1 MSTMKNS
8 GTNNHWL
15 LPQGIEEALP
25 ADAARLES
33 LRRDLL
39 DMYAGWGYQLVM
51 PPMIEFIESLLTGT
65 GHDFDLQT
73 FKLIDQ
79 LTGRSMGVRADMTP
93 QVARIDSHQLS
104 NDAPNRL
111 CYMGTVLRTLPDGF
125 GSSRS
130 PFQAGVELYGHAGI
144 ESDVEVLCLMVETL
158 RASGIKDISI
168 DIGHVGLYRGLAK
181 QAGFNAEQEATL
193 FEMMQRKAIP
203 EIQAY
208 IAAQNVDKKV
218 AEMLN
223 ALPELHGGESCLE
236 QAQKSFCNA
245 DSVVKDA
252 LNYLQQAVTK
262 FTQRVSDVAI
272 HFDLSELR
280 GYHYHT
286 GLLFAAY
293 TPGEGQEIARGGRY
307 DDIGEVFGRA
317 RPATGFSCDLK
328 TLLNLSQNSSG
339 QNNMQES
346 AAILAPSDDD
356 PELWTAIKAL
366 RAAGEK
372 VIQSLPGQQ
381 GNAAELGCNRKLKQV
396 SGKWLVKSS

>member
-1 MSTMKNS
+1 MSNMKNS

-33 LRRDLL
+33 LRRNLL
-39 DMYAGWGYQLVM
+39 DTYASWGYQLVM
-51 PPMIEFIESLLTGT
+51 PPMIEFIESLMTGT

-79 LTGRSMGVRADMTP
+79 LTGRTLGVRADMTP
-93 QVARIDSHQLS
+93 QVARIDSHQLT

-158 RASGIKDISI
+158 RASDITDISI
-168 DIGHVGLYRGLAK
+168 DIGHVGLYRGLSK
-181 QAGFNAEQEATL
+181 QAGFNTDQEATL

-208 IAAQNVDKKV
+208 LEAQNVDKKV

-223 ALPELHGGESCLE
+223 ALPELHGGDSCL
-236 QAQKSFCNA
+236 QAAQKTFANA
-245 DSVVKDA
+245 DAAVKDA
-252 LNYLQQAVTK
+252 LNYLQQAVEK
-262 FTQRVSDVAI
+262 FQQRVSDVSI

-317 RPATGFSCDLK
+317 RPATGFSTDLK
-328 TLLNLSQNSSG
+328 TLLNLSQNSSEI
-339 QNNMQES
+339 NNVES
-346 AAILAPSDDD
+346 TLGILAPSDDD
-356 PELWTAIKAL
+356 PELWTAIQAL
-366 RAAGEK
+366 REQGET
-372 VIQSLPGQQ
+372 VVQSLPGQQ
-381 GNAAELGCNRKLKQV
+381 GNAAELGCNRELKNV
-396 SGKWLVKSS
+396 SGKWIVE

>member
-1 MSTMKNS
+1 MKNNE
-8 GTNNHWL
+8 TNNHWL

-25 ADAARLES
+25 ADAARLEN
-33 LRRDLL
+33 LRRNLL
-39 DMYAGWGYQLVM
+39 DIYASWGYQLVM
-51 PPMIEFIESLLTGT
+51 PPMIEFIESLMIGT

-79 LTGRSMGVRADMTP
+79 LTGRTMGVRADMTP
-93 QVARIDSHQLS
+93 QVARIDSHQLK

-111 CYMGTVLRTLPDGF
+111 CYMGTVLRTRPDGF

-158 RASGIKDISI
+158 RAAGVADISI

-181 QAGFNAEQEATL
+181 QAGFNEEQEATC

-208 IAAQNVDKKV
+208 LVEQKVDKKV
-218 AEMLN
+218 ADMLN
-223 ALPELHGGESCLE
+223 ALPELHGGESCL
-236 QAQKSFCNA
+236 QNAQKIFVNA
-245 DSVVKDA
+245 DAAVNDT
-252 LNYLQQAVTK
+252 LNYLQLAAVK
-262 FTQRVSDVAI
+262 FKQRVTDMSI
-272 HFDLSELR
+272 NFDLSELR

-293 TPGEGQEIARGGRY
+293 TSGEGQEIARGGRY

-317 RPATGFSCDLK
+317 RPATGFSADLK
-328 TLLNLSQNSSG
+328 TLLNLSQ
-339 QNNMQES
+339 QNTPS
-346 AAILAPSDDD
+346 DVLGILAPSDDS
-356 PELWTAIKAL
+356 PELLNAIKTL
-366 RAAGEK
+366 RAEGEK
-372 VIQSLPGQQ
+372 VIQSLAGQQ
-381 GNAAELGCNRKLKQV
+381 ANAAELGCNRELKFV
-396 SGKWLVKSS
+396 SGKWQVK

>member
-1 MSTMKNS
+1 MKNTGS
-8 GTNNHWL
+8 NNRWL

-25 ADAARLES
+25 AEAARLES
-33 LRRDLL
+33 LRRNLL
-39 DMYAGWGYQLVM
+39 DIYASWGYQLVM

-93 QVARIDSHQLS
+93 QVARIDSHQLK

-158 RASGIKDISI
+158 NASGIEDISI
-168 DIGHVGLYRGLAK
+168 DIGHVGIYRGLAK
-181 QAGFNAEQEATL
+181 QAGFNEAEEAIL

-203 EIQAY
+203 EIQVYLASQS
-208 IAAQNVDKKV
+208 IDSKV
-218 AEMLN
+218 ADMLN
-223 ALPELHGGESCLE
+223 ALPELHGGDSCLQNAE
-236 QAQKSFCNA
+236 KIFSNA
-245 DSVVKDA
+245 DASVKHA
-252 LNYLQQAVTK
+252 LSYLQQAVAK
-262 FTQRVSDVAI
+262 FRQRISNVDI

-293 TPGEGQEIARGGRY
+293 TPGEGQEISRGGRY

-317 RPATGFSCDLK
+317 RPATGFSTDLK
-328 TLLNLSQNSSG
+328 NLLNLAQQTDAPEAN
-339 QNNMQES
+339 
-346 AAILAPSDDD
+346 AILAPGDDT
-356 PELWTAIKAL
+356 PELWEAIKQL
-366 RAAGEK
+366 RAQGEK
-372 VIQSLPGQQ
+372 VIQSLPGKQAS
-381 GNAAELGCNRKLKQV
+381 AADLGCNRELKNV
-396 SGKWLVKSS
+396 SGEWVVA

>member
-1 MSTMKNS
+1 MKNNA
-8 GTNNHWL
+8 TNNHWL

-25 ADAARLES
+25 ADAARLET
-33 LRRDLL
+33 LRRNLL
-39 DMYAGWGYQLVM
+39 DMYASWGYQLVM
-51 PPMIEFIESLLTGT
+51 PPMIEFIESLMTGT

-79 LTGRSMGVRADMTP
+79 LTGRTMGVRADMTP
-93 QVARIDSHQLS
+93 QVARIDSHQLT

-111 CYMGTVLRTLPDGF
+111 CYMGTVLRTRPDGF

-158 RASGIKDISI
+158 RASGVTGISI

-181 QAGFNAEQEATL
+181 QAGFNDEQEATC

-208 IAAQNVDKKV
+208 LVEQKVDKKV
-218 AEMLN
+218 ADMIN
-223 ALPELHGGESCLE
+223 ALPELHGGESCLKNAE
-236 QAQKSFCNA
+236 KIFANA
-245 DSVVKDA
+245 DVAVNDA
-252 LNYLQQAVTK
+252 LNYLQLAAEK
-262 FTQRVSDVAI
+262 FKQRVSDVAI

-286 GLLFAAY
+286 GLLFSAY

-317 RPATGFSCDLK
+317 RPATGFSTDLK
-328 TLLNLSQNSSG
+328 TLLNLSQQNTVSEVSG
-339 QNNMQES
+339 
-346 AAILAPSDDD
+346 ILAPADDD
-356 PELWTAIKAL
+356 PELFEAINAL
-366 RAAGEK
+366 RAQGEK

-381 GNAAELGCNRKLKQV
+381 GNAAELKCNRELKLV
-396 SGKWLVKSS
+396 SGKWQVK

>member
-1 MSTMKNS
+1 MKNTGS
-8 GTNNHWL
+8 NNRWL

-25 ADAARLES
+25 AEAARLES
-33 LRRDLL
+33 LRRNLL
-39 DMYAGWGYQLVM
+39 DIYASWGYQLVM

-93 QVARIDSHQLS
+93 QVARIDSHQLK

-158 RASGIKDISI
+158 NASGIDEISI
-168 DIGHVGLYRGLAK
+168 DIGHVGIYRGLAK
-181 QAGFNAEQEATL
+181 QAGFNEEQEAIL

-203 EIQAY
+203 EIQVY
-208 IAAQNVDKKV
+208 LAAQSIDSKV
-218 AEMLN
+218 ADMLN
-223 ALPELHGGESCLE
+223 ALPELHGGDSCL
-236 QAQKSFCNA
+236 QKAEKIFTNA
-245 DSVVKDA
+245 DASVKHA
-252 LNYLQQAVTK
+252 LSYLQQAVAK
-262 FTQRVSDVAI
+262 FRQRVNNIDI

-293 TPGEGQEIARGGRY
+293 TPGEGQEISRGGRY

-317 RPATGFSCDLK
+317 RPATGFSTDLK
-328 TLLNLSQNSSG
+328 NLLNLAQQTDTPEAN
-339 QNNMQES
+339 
-346 AAILAPSDDD
+346 AILAPGDDT
-356 PELWTAIKAL
+356 PELWEAIKQL
-366 RAAGEK
+366 RTQGEK
-372 VIQSLPGQQ
+372 VIQSLPGKPAK
-381 GNAAELGCNRKLKQV
+381 AADLGCNRELKNV
-396 SGKWLVKSS
+396 SGKWVVT

>member
-1 MSTMKNS
+1 MSNTSSKNS
-8 GTNNHWL
+8 WL

-25 ADAARLES
+25 AETARLES
-33 LRRDLL
+33 LRRNIL
-39 DMYAGWGYQLVM
+39 DIYSSWGYQLVM
-51 PPMIEFIESLLTGT
+51 PPMIEFLDSLLTGT
-65 GHDFDLQT
+65 GHDLDLQT

-79 LTGRSMGVRADMTP
+79 LTGRLMGVRADMTP
-93 QVARIDSHQLS
+93 QVARIDSHQLK

-111 CYMGTVLRTLPDGF
+111 CYVGTVLRTLPDGF

-130 PFQAGVELYGHAGI
+130 PFQAGVELYGHDGI

-158 RASGIKDISI
+158 RASGINEISI

-181 QAGFNAEQEATL
+181 QAGFNDEQEATL

-208 IAAQNVDKKV
+208 LEAQSIDKKV

-223 ALPELHGGESCLE
+223 ALPELHGGEECL
-236 QAQKSFCNA
+236 QKAEKQLSNA
-245 DSVVKDA
+245 DASVIDA

-262 FTQRVSDVAI
+262 FKQRVGDVAI

-293 TPGEGQEIARGGRY
+293 APGEGQEIARGGRY

-317 RPATGFSCDLK
+317 RPATGFSTDLK
-328 TLLNLSQNSSG
+328 TLLNLSQQKPALTSD
-339 QNNMQES
+339 
-346 AAILAPSDDD
+346 AIFAPVDDD
-356 PELWTAIKAL
+356 PDLWSAIQEL
-366 RAAGEK
+366 RAQGEK
-372 VIQSLPGQQ
+372 VIQSLPGQK
-381 GNAAELGCNRKLKQV
+381 GGAKELGCNQELKQA
-396 SGKWLVKSS
+396 SGRWIVD

>member
-1 MSTMKNS
+1 MNNS
-8 GTNNHWL
+8 ASNNRWL

-25 ADAARLES
+25 ANAARLEA
-33 LRRDLL
+33 LRRKLL
-39 DMYAGWGYQLVM
+39 DIYETWGYQLVM
-51 PPMIEFIESLLTGT
+51 PPVIEFLDSLLTGT
-65 GHDFDLQT
+65 GHDLDLQT

-79 LTGRSMGVRADMTP
+79 LSGRSLGMRADMTP
-93 QVARIDSHQLS
+93 QVARIDSHQLN

-130 PFQAGVELYGHAGI
+130 PFQAGVELYGHGGI

-168 DIGHVGLYRGLAK
+168 DIGHVGLYRGLAR
-181 QAGFNAEQEATL
+181 QAGFNKDQEADL

-208 IAAQNVDKKV
+208 LEAQVIDKKV
-218 AEMLN
+218 ADMLN
-223 ALPELHGGESCLE
+223 ALPELHGGKSCL
-236 QAQKSFCNA
+236 QNAQKVFSDA
-245 DSVVKDA
+245 DDDVKDA
-252 LNYLQQAVTK
+252 LNYLQQAVAK
-262 FTQRVSDVAI
+262 FEQRVGNVDI

-307 DDIGEVFGRA
+307 DDIGHVFGRA
-317 RPATGFSCDLK
+317 RPATGFSTDLK
-328 TLLNLSQNSSG
+328 TLLNLSQQSDVSFSS
-339 QNNMQES
+339 
-346 AAILAPSDDD
+346 AILAPSDDD
-356 PELWTAIKAL
+356 PELWKVVQDL
-366 RAAGEK
+366 RAQGEK
-372 VIQSLPGQQ
+372 VIQSLPGQL
-381 GNAAELGCNRKLKQV
+381 GNAADLGCDRELKNI
-396 SGKWLVKSS
+396 SGKWVVK